1 MPTHSASTYFSSSGG
16 FRLEL
21 ADVKDRAAFQPRPAS
36 VLFATFL
43 IAVADICSPRTN
55 LSVFYIV
62 PLLMLADVR
71 GLRYVGRAVGLF
83 VVLTFA
89 AYQIKKMMDPIGP
102 SVSYFHFSLLNRVF
116 VALMLI
122 AVAYVMRLW
131 VRWREEQSIEE
142 LPEGFRRED
151 REISETLAVLCCV
164 PLISLLGIVDY
175 FLPANYNLAILYPI
189 PLFIAVWTRNRVLLW
204 ALLAALLA
212 LAVFAQWAGPPA
224 TDPDAVST
232 MFRNRVMALFALVA
246 VTVILH
252 RWIGRERVAQ

>member
-1 MPTHSASTYFSSSGG
+1 
-16 FRLEL
+16 
-21 ADVKDRAAFQPRPAS
+21 
-36 VLFATFL
+36 
-43 IAVADICSPRTN
+43 
-55 LSVFYIV
+55 
-62 PLLMLADVR
+62 
-71 GLRYVGRAVGLF
+71 
-83 VVLTFA
+83 
-89 AYQIKKMMDPIGP
+89 
-102 SVSYFHFSLLNRVF
+102 
-116 VALMLI
+116 MLI